1 MSLLVAGRAPPV
13 SDRATFVDY
22 HRKSMRLVKTCQ
34 AMLNNQCLLVQDIHV
49 QFTSKMNMYTIYTIN
64 TIYTNADAHCDCTI
78 LYSPVHLKPP
88 HETVGHVSELPLLLG
103 NPNEIPM
110 KSYSNSSECLQIC
123 IRFYG
128 SSPNSWLICLPI
140 FVYKMVHPVM
150 FLGLISPH

>member
-1 MSLLVAGRAPPV
+1 MPIAIV
-13 SDRATFVDY
+13 
-22 HRKSMRLVKTCQ
+22 
-34 AMLNNQCLLVQDIHV
+34 
-49 QFTSKMNMYTIYTIN
+49 
-64 TIYTNADAHCDCTI
+64 

-103 NPNEIPM
+103 NPNETPM

>member
-1 MSLLVAGRAPPV
+1 MSLLVAGTAFPV
-13 SDRATFVDY
+13 FDWATIVDY
-22 HRKSMRLVKTCQ
+22 HQKSMRLVRTCQ
-34 AMLNNQCLLVQDIHV
+34 TMLNNQCLLVQDIHV
-49 QFTSKMNMYTIYTIN
+49 QFISKLNIYTIY
-64 TIYTNADAHCDCTI
+64 I
-78 LYSPVHLKPP
+78 LYIPIPITIILYTYVHLKPP